1 MNSGKIGHRAGD
13 CASSIESEQTG
24 AMNPTLEES
33 HTMSIDIGL
42 GNWMFQ
48 RARRSPARSALSF
61 EGTTWSY
68 AELQTRIDRL
78 ATSLREHGVCRGDR
92 VGFLG
97 LNQPAFFETLFAA
110 ARIGAIFVPLNFRLT
125 GAELR
130 YIINDA
136 GVHTLIVDA
145 PHRPVIDS
153 IRSELPCHHFASA
166 DVAAEGWLAMLKGA
180 QEREPL
186 AQGETVDADDVAIIM
201 YTSGT
206 TGRPKG
212 AMLTHG
218 NIWWNNINTLLT
230 ADFCEDDVSLVV
242 APLFHIGGLNVT
254 TLLTWQKGGHI
265 VLHRGF
271 EPMRFLE
278 DVSRY
283 KVTTTFA
290 VPAMLLFV
298 SQHPAFEAADLS
310 SLRLIICGG
319 APVPEPLMK
328 LWNARGVPINQGYG
342 LTETAPLLSFLTP
355 EFSLA
360 KIGSAGMAP
369 MFTELKL
376 VDESGKR
383 ITAPGEKGEVCGKG
397 PNIMKGYW
405 NKPDATAQAIDG
417 EGWFH
422 SGDVGYIDADGF
434 LYIADRVKDM
444 IITGGE
450 NVYPAEVESALYAH
464 PALAEIA
471 VIGLPDAKWGEAV
484 VAVVALKKDATL
496 DLETLRAFGSEKLA
510 RYKVPTR
517 LEVIDALP
525 RNPAGKVL
533 KFELRKRFSAAG

>member
-1 MNSGKIGHRAGD
+1 MN
-13 CASSIESEQTG
+13 
-24 AMNPTLEES
+24 
-33 HTMSIDIGL
+33 IDIGL
-42 GNWMFQ
+42 GNWLFQ
-48 RARRSPARSALSF
+48 RARRNPNRPALSF

-78 ATSLREHGVCRGDR
+78 ATSLKTHGVCRGDR

-97 LNQPAFFETLFAA
+97 LNQPSFFETLFAA

-125 GAELR
+125 GAELS
-130 YIINDA
+130 YIVIDA

-145 PHRPVIDS
+145 THQPVIDG
-153 IRSELPCHHFASA
+153 IRSELPCRTFGSA
-166 DVAAEGWLAMLKGA
+166 DIEAKGWPALIQSA
-180 QEREPL
+180 QDCEPL
-186 AQGETVDADDVAIIM
+186 SCGETVDADDVAIIM

-218 NIWWNNINTLLT
+218 NIWWNNTNTLLA
-230 ADFCEDDVSLVV
+230 ADLCQDDVTLVV
-242 APLFHIGGLNVT
+242 APLFHIGGLNVN
-254 TLLTWQKGGHI
+254 TLVTLQKGGHI
-265 VLHRGF
+265 VLHRAF
-271 EPMRFLE
+271 DPARFLE
-278 DVSRY
+278 DVAKY
-283 KVTTTFA
+283 EVTTYFA
-290 VPAMLLFV
+290 VPAMLLFT
-298 SQHPAFEAADLS
+298 SQHPQFESADLS
-310 SLRLIICGG
+310 SLRLIFCGG

-328 LWNARGVPINQGYG
+328 VWNARGVPVNQGYG
-342 LTETAPLLSFLTP
+342 MTETAPMLSFLTP
-355 EFSLA
+355 EFSLT
-360 KIGSAGMAP
+360 KLGSAGKAP

-376 VDESGKR
+376 VAADGKQIMASGER
-383 ITAPGEKGEVCGKG
+383 GEICAKG

-405 NKPDATAQAIDG
+405 NKPDSTAQAIDR

-422 SGDVGYIDADGF
+422 TGDVGYFDDDGF
-434 LYIADRVKDM
+434 LYISDRVKDM

-450 NVYPAEVESALYAH
+450 NVYPAEVESVLYAH

-484 VAVVALKKDATL
+484 VAVVALKKDARL

-533 KFELRKRFSAAG
+533 KFELRNRFAARV